1 MNKLLLATA
10 ITATTAL
17 SGCATILQGTT
28 DNVSLQALGA
38 TDKYTQC
45 VIKSGDMTYTT
56 MGKIDTV
63 ALDRSSADLVIECEN
78 ETQEGS
84 AVIES
89 SFNGAWLL
97 ADLLWDLCIFT
108 LSCPIDAATGAF
120 FDYPNKISVDMVNKD
135 GSVNQRLVIDKRE
148 LEEAIALKKAQKE
161 AMRSNN
167 GPRS

>member
-1 MNKLLLATA
+1 
-10 ITATTAL
+10 
-17 SGCATILQGTT
+17 
-28 DNVSLQALGA
+28 
-38 TDKYTQC
+38 
-45 VIKSGDMTYTT
+45 